1 MRTENKACWY
11 DMWAASVPFTKLM
24 REHFHLW
31 ISARGFCEGLKIVI
45 ANKYLAVI
53 FPGMIKLE
61 QVWYIK
67 ILEVQYLC
75 STEQPESQ
83 ESCKS
88 CFSTVALQQ
97 PQPYLD
103 KLNLL
108 QTRNVGLWWAQP
120 NLAKKPQSALNA
132 YWWTQKHNLPKPNVD
147 LDFVSKYIPVNQL
160 SIWGVYG
167 LFLER
172 IYQTIYIA

>member
-1 MRTENKACWY
+1 MRTQNKACWY
-11 DMWAASVPFTKLM
+11 DMWAATAPFTKLM

-45 ANKYLAVI
+45 ANKYLTVI

-67 ILEVQYLC
+67 YWKFNTFVPLNN
-75 STEQPESQ
+75 PESQ
-83 ESCKS
+83 ECCKS
-88 CFSTVALQQ
+88 CFATVALQR

-108 QTRNVGLWWAQP
+108 QTQNVRLWWAQP
-120 NLAKKPQSALNA
+120 NLAKRKPQSAWNA
-132 YWWTQKHNLPKPNVD
+132 YWWTQKHNLAKPNVD
-147 LDFVSKYIPVNQL
+147 LDFVSKYSSLPLKYAPV
-160 SIWGVYG
+160 
-167 LFLER
+167 
-172 IYQTIYIA
+172 